1 MCLYVLQ
8 YIYIVYIAYIA
19 DNLLQCRATET
30 MRTAANR
37 STWRRS
43 EREGGWREVPT
54 GRMSNKQKLLKIIV
68 AYLADSRGMPQTRR
82 QGGSAGGQRHCC
94 LLLGASKATHK
105 CFSYPANGA
114 CCMWQAACWTLNNQ
128 RKTHI
133 IYLVLPPY
141 QWSSTVRMSNI
152 LYNHLPYRV
161 FRQLI

>member
-1 MCLYVLQ
+1 MHISYISHISLTIYCNAVRPKRCELQ
-8 YIYIVYIAYIA
+8 
-19 DNLLQCRATET
+19 
-30 MRTAANR
+30 RTD
-37 STWRRS
+37 RRG
-43 EREGGWREVPT
+43 RGRRGGGGGREVPT

-82 QGGSAGGQRHCC
+82 QGGSAGGQCHCC

-105 CFSYPANGA
+105 RFAYPANGA
-114 CCMWQAACWTLNNQ
+114 CCMWQAACWTLDNQ

-152 LYNHLPYRV
+152 LYNHMPCKV